1 MSARSLWT
9 LGIVGRLGLATLPLG
24 LIWLLY
30 VWGTR

>member
-9 LGIVGRLGLATLPLG
+9 LGILGRLGLAALPLA

-30 VWGTR
+30 FWGSR

>member
-1 MSARSLWT
+1 LWT

-30 VWGTR
+30 FWGTR